1 MPLRECAQS
10 PWVLIV
16 ESGGLSVEF
25 DEGDGLKNR
34 HRFERNSWIRQVLI
48 SRTLSIYGEVAERLK
63 AAVC

>member
-1 MPLRECAQS
+1 MPFRECAQS

-16 ESGGLSVEF
+16 KSGGLSVEF

-34 HRFERNSWIRQVLI
+34 CRSDRKSWIRQVLI
-48 SRTLSIYGEVAERLK
+48 SRTLSVYGEVAERLK